1 MCCSGR
7 FRLASYNQFWLKSG
21 SKGPAK
27 HYKLLLTRLRKNRR
41 SQRSGRLSRSRKQ
54 RLLPSVW
61 LELASRRPRP
71 KPRYNTQSDSYMPPF
86 FLIKTVV
93 LLYAVGRT
101 TIAGE
106 VDDLNRLEKPMLQ
119 AAGIAVGD
127 KEAEEA
133 RREAKELR
141 RKLKE
146 AEEERQEAAEL
157 RIKLKEAEQEAGR
170 LRRKLNQTPI

>member
-21 SKGPAK
+21 PKGPAK
-27 HYKLLLTRLRKNRR
+27 HSKLLLTRLRKNRR

-86 FLIKTVV
+86 FLTKTVV
-93 LLYAVGRT
+93 LLY
-101 TIAGE
+101 
-106 VDDLNRLEKPMLQ
+106 
-119 AAGIAVGD
+119 GD

-133 RREAKELR
+133 RWEAKELR